1 MINNKTV
8 QPGMEANSDGKDVM
22 LEEGKQSRPGS
33 SDSKTSLKSAI
44 KIYSGLKFFD
54 IKRSSSRSSV
64 KSRGSVTSRSASK
77 TSREGNSLAALCDNT
92 IKLSK
97 STSHLGSIST
107 LKFGNSGSVKLGS
120 SASIKLGRIS
130 SRQSSKAKPKQLTP
144 NRTLKTPFE
153 VEQRPID
160 FRTEVNFLFSCDLCT
175 EDDKNKPANGFCTI
189 CNQYMCADCLVFHQ
203 RVNATK
209 SHSILIGAA
218 IQKRK
223 VNTSIVTTKCS
234 CPAHPGE
241 ILRYFCNDHEA
252 CICEKCKF
260 IQHHKC
266 AEIGN
271 IYDLAAGIH
280 ESKETRMLLGDID
293 TILAEF
299 KHLKHFRK
307 ADIEEIIKQK
317 DGIINA
323 VSAIRQQINELLDKI
338 ESDTIR
344 TFSESIDEEIGLIE
358 KQTETFDNIIPL
370 LESYKDNIISLQ
382 KNAEEEELF
391 LAVKKAKIDIRRYCD
406 VLVETHKDSYK
417 FNIKFEANETVK
429 ELYQSM
435 ESLGLVRIKK
445 FKTGCVLPSLSLRP
459 HSNREALF
467 AGEINVYFQT
477 DTVIPSIYKTL
488 ELPNGD
494 LISSDRANRK
504 VKLFDHTHK
513 AICEMTLTSE
523 PKGMTFLPPSE
534 ILVALNNEKC
544 LQRIVLNDTGLL
556 LGRKCFT
563 KLCCIDLVTHDKMI
577 IALAENKA
585 KFFITV
591 MDAKGHVQKCIRQES
606 KKTGIFT
613 DVTYIAKNREGTV
626 VYISDSV
633 SGCIALSMSG
643 DIHFHITD
651 ETLDNC
657 RGISVN
663 PEGGLYIVGC
673 HSNNIVLF
681 SDKGEKVK
689 DIIVKNLFSP
699 WSILY
704 SALRNQ
710 LMVSYTQANTIK
722 LFTLL

>member
-1 MINNKTV
+1 M
-8 QPGMEANSDGKDVM
+8 
-22 LEEGKQSRPGS
+22 
-33 SDSKTSLKSAI
+33 
-44 KIYSGLKFFD
+44 
-54 IKRSSSRSSV
+54 
-64 KSRGSVTSRSASK
+64 
-77 TSREGNSLAALCDNT
+77 
-92 IKLSK
+92 
-97 STSHLGSIST
+97 
-107 LKFGNSGSVKLGS
+107 
-120 SASIKLGRIS
+120 KLGRIN
-130 SRQSSKAKPKQLTP
+130 SRQSSKAKTKQLTP
-144 NRTLKTPFE
+144 IRTLQTPFK

-209 SHSILIGAA
+209 SHPILIVEA
-218 IQKRK
+218 IQKRTK
-223 VNTSIVTTKCS
+223 VSTSNVTTKCS
-234 CPAHPGE
+234 CPSHPGE
-241 ILRYFCNDHEA
+241 ILRYFCHDHEA

-260 IQHHKC
+260 IQHSKC

-271 IYDLAAGIH
+271 IHDLAAGIH
-280 ESKETRMLLGDID
+280 ESKETRKLLEDID
-293 TILAEF
+293 AILAEF
-299 KHLKHFRK
+299 KHLRHYRK
-307 ADIEEIIKQK
+307 ADIEEIINQK
-317 DGIINA
+317 DGIINT
-323 VSAIRQQINELLDKI
+323 VSAIRQQFNELLDKI

-344 TFSESIDEEIGLIE
+344 TFSESIDTEIGLIE

-370 LESYKDNIISLQ
+370 LESYKDNIVSLQ
-382 KNAEEEELF
+382 QNAEEEELF
-391 LAVKKAKIDIRRYCD
+391 LAVKKATIDIRRYCD

-417 FNIKFEANETVK
+417 FNMKFETNETVK
-429 ELYQSM
+429 ELYQSL

-445 FKTGCVLPSLSLRP
+445 FKTGCVLPSLSFRP

-467 AGEINVYFQT
+467 AGEINAYFQT

-494 LISSDRANRK
+494 LISSDKANRK
-504 VKLFDHTHK
+504 VKLFDHTNK

-534 ILVALNNEKC
+534 ILVALNNEKY
-544 LQRIVLNDTGLL
+544 LQRIVRNDTGLL

-577 IALAENKA
+577 FALAENKA

-591 MDAKGHVQKCIRQES
+591 MDAKGHDKKCIRRES

-626 VYISDSV
+626 LYISDSV

-643 DIHFHITD
+643 DILFHITD

-657 RGISVN
+657 RGITVN
-663 PEGGLYIVGC
+663 PEGGLYIAGC
-673 HSNNIVLF
+673 HSNNITLF

-704 SALRNQ
+704 SAVRNQ

-722 LFTLL
+722 LFSLL